1 MHIFFLDWEILEIDI
16 LEQIKM
22 ELTKQDKE
30 LINKAKLMVNKKKI
44 YSGELK
50 AVGCALITK
59 KGKLFT
65 GANWDLFCG
74 VGFCAESSAIS
85 NMVSHSDETEI
96 KTIVACSKHHIMP
109 PCGRCREVMALL
121 DKKNLEN
128 TEVIISDTEKVKL
141 KELIPFDWREK

>member
-1 MHIFFLDWEILEIDI
+1 MILEK
-16 LEQIKM
+16 E
-22 ELTKQDKE
+22 DKE
-30 LINKAKLMVNKKKI
+30 LIKKAKLMVNKTKI

-50 AVGCALITK
+50 AVGCALISK

-65 GANWDLFCG
+65 GANWDLWCG

-85 NMVSHSDETEI
+85 NMISHTNETEI
-96 KTIVACSKHHIMP
+96 KTIVACSKSNIMP

-128 TEVIISDTEKVKL
+128 TWVIVSDNEKVKL
-141 KELIPFDWREK
+141 RELLPYDWR